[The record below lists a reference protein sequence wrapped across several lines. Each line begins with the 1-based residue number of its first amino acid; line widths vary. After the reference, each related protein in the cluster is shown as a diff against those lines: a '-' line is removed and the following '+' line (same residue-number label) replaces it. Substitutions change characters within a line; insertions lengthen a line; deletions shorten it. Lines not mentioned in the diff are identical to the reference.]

1 MELETFYN
9 DAVAVLNSLEKDFP
23 KPFKPEEKPDV
34 DFHKGLLIFLES
46 EGLIKQHTDGWY
58 TLTAKS
64 LALFGVNIEK
74 DLKAALSGKQNNK

>member
-9 DAVAVLNSLEKDFP
+9 DAVAVLNSLTESFP
-23 KPFKPEEKPDV
+23 KPLVPEQKSDD
-34 DFHKGLLIFLES
+34 DFHKYLLLFLES

-64 LALFGVNIEK
+64 IALFGVNIEK
-74 DLKAALSGKQNNK
+74 NLKSALSGKQNNK